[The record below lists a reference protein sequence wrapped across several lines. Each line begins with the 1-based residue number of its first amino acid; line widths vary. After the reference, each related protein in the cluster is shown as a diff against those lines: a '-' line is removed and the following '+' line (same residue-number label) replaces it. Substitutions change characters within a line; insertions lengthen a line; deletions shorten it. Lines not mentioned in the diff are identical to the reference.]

1 MKNLWIFCLHSY
13 FSFVHIVTVRMVAS
27 GNNKCLEEGG
37 GVMKGKGGGV
47 MISNYIIYMIIK
59 LITVYLTEKLIL

>member
-27 GNNKCLEEGG
+27 GNNMCQEGG
-37 GVMKGKGGGV
+37 GGA

>member
-13 FSFVHIVTVRMVAS
+13 FSFVHIVTVWMVVS
-27 GNNKCLEEGG
+27 GNNMSQEG
-37 GVMKGKGGGV
+37 GGGV

-59 LITVYLTEKLIL
+59 LITVYLSEKLIL